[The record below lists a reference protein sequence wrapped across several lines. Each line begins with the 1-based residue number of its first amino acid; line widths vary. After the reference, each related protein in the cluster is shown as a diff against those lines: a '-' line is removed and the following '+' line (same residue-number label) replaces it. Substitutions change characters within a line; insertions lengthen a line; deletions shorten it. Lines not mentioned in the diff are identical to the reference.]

1 VSVHAVATWL
11 DSELEYG
18 FDEDWSYAGICDGT
32 LCDPVLDFF
41 SNTDNYTRD
50 RVESSADV
58 RVLIDADRSGLVP
71 LRFVFGVYTQRRDE
85 DLRRQYYGDFA
96 SAYRTDRNAVYGQV
110 QADVGD
116 RMSITA
122 GLRFERF
129 DDDYA
134 DSFALQ
140 TESHDSLGS
149 GEISI
154 TYRATDESI
163 LYATLARGSKAGGVN
178 TEASAN
184 APLMQPAFQTFM
196 QERLRIEGESLL
208 NTEIG
213 VKGGYLDGRLRLR
226 AALFEMDRDR
236 AQIESWIWDGVNF
249 LWIGFLDNVDGKSRG
264 AEVEMTYDVAERWR
278 LSASLARLDTELD
291 RLTTFDLDLDD
302 FVERQNV
309 EQAKAPQWQYNFGLI
324 WNPSERVGAR
334 IEVEGRDDSRFGYY
348 HDARIGAY
356 RLVNASFRLRLGDT
370 ELQLWGRNL
379 TDEDY
384 AVHGLYFGNDPRK
397 GWVNETYRQLGEPR
411 VVGVGVRHSF

>member
-1 VSVHAVATWL
+1 
-11 DSELEYG
+11 
-18 FDEDWSYAGICDGT
+18 
-32 LCDPVLDFF
+32 
-41 SNTDNYTRD
+41 
-50 RVESSADV
+50 
-58 RVLIDADRSGLVP
+58 
-71 LRFVFGVYTQRRDE
+71 
-85 DLRRQYYGDFA
+85 
-96 SAYRTDRNAVYGQV
+96 
-110 QADVGD
+110 
-116 RMSITA
+116 
-122 GLRFERF
+122 
-129 DDDYA
+129 
-134 DSFALQ
+134 
-140 TESHDSLGS
+140 
-149 GEISI
+149 
-154 TYRATDESI
+154 
-163 LYATLARGSKAGGVN
+163 
-178 TEASAN
+178 
-184 APLMQPAFQTFM
+184 
-196 QERLRIEGESLL
+196 
-208 NTEIG
+208 
-213 VKGGYLDGRLRLR
+213 
-226 AALFEMDRDR
+226 
-236 AQIESWIWDGVNF
+236 
-249 LWIGFLDNVDGKSRG
+249 
-264 AEVEMTYDVAERWR
+264 MTYDVAERWR